1 MNQLSQEQV
10 LKTLVTLGFEEI
22 GAQIYVYLSKKGLIK
37 ASDICKALKLTKQQF
52 YPSIKQLQSQGI
64 VNSTI
69 EHPARFSVMPFEKVL
84 DLFIEAKMEEAE
96 RLQQSKEAIL
106 SNWQSL
112 KLEDDTTAKFTVIQ
126 GRTFIFTKI
135 QQMIQETRSQILAIT
150 TFPVLAQANERD
162 IFDAS
167 YSRPLKSKVIFRFLT
182 ELHEQNAQI
191 VKSLLNDIKKV
202 KLNVEGRTPD
212 LESALFPQMLLRDG
226 EEALFFTKPRTKT
239 SIIEKD
245 DTCLWTDC
253 KSLVKAFNV
262 IFEGLWQNSTDI
274 REKFSEIETGRS
286 TSKTFTIRDPETA
299 RAEYN
304 KIVESAQEEVL
315 IMTSAQGLSELC
327 KDKTSLNELAGRGVA
342 FKIMAPIV
350 EENLEAVKNLSKTC
364 SVRHVPPNYL
374 PTTVIDGK
382 VLFQFTESFLRD
394 RKLNSPLQFENV
406 LYTTAPEY
414 VQKTRNMLNAH
425 WLKSPTFPAD
435 NLESIFESSVRVR
448 SAALFPGVI
457 RSPGPFGTLYP
468 LAPDPSKKAEYQ
480 VVEIV
485 DDDPQRKLTEQDV
498 VHEIIMAKRK
508 AIESQVYKLYSSQ
521 AIAVIHP
528 PDFFNLPPLLIR
540 VHHIEKQSTFGAQ
553 GVIMINLW
561 RETPFGFA
569 FVPVAVLGDKPE
581 ALPFWK
587 GLFAASPAGRNVQ
600 LAKKDELQIR
610 VHGNSLF
617 AGWTV
622 PIPLM
627 PPNIVL
633 PPACILFEGY
643 GEVRT
648 AAYTIRPPGIE
659 LRAKLN
665 GFNAFVNFMHPSSN
679 YSGPGTDGF
688 VVRDFVADVTP
699 SIKDGSPPFIIK
711 LVERGRT

>member
-1 MNQLSQEQV
+1 M
-10 LKTLVTLGFEEI
+10 LKTLVKLGFEDI
-22 GAQIYVYLSKKGLIK
+22 GAQIYVYLSKKGIMK

-52 YPSIKQLQSQGI
+52 YPSIKQLQGQGI

-126 GRTFIFTKI
+126 GRTFIYTKI
-135 QQMIQETRSQILAIT
+135 QQMIQETRSQISAIT

-167 YSRPLKSKVIFRFLT
+167 YNSPLKSKAKFRFLA
-182 ELHEQNAQI
+182 ELHEQNAPI
-191 VKSLLNDIKKV
+191 VKSLLNDIKKAR
-202 KLNVEGRTPD
+202 LNVEGRNPD
-212 LESALFPQMLLRDG
+212 LGLALFPQMLVRDG

-245 DTCLWTDC
+245 DACLWTDC

-262 IFEGLWQNSTDI
+262 IFEESWQNSTDI
-274 REKFSEIETGRS
+274 REKISEIETGRS

-304 KIVESAQEEVL
+304 KIIKSAQEEVL
-315 IMTSAQGLSELC
+315 IMTSSQGLSELR
-327 KDKTSLNELAGRGVA
+327 KDMTSLNELADKGVA
-342 FKIMAPIV
+342 VKIMVPITG
-350 EENLEAVKNLSKTC
+350 ENLKAAEELSKTC

-382 VLFQFTESFLRD
+382 TLFQFTESFSRD
-394 RKLNSPLQFENV
+394 QKLKSPPQFKNA

-425 WLKSPTFPAD
+425 WLKSPKFPAD
-435 NLESIFESSVRVR
+435 NLESIFESSARIR
-448 SAALFPGVI
+448 SAALFPGAI
-457 RSPGPFGTLYP
+457 RSTGPFGTVYP
-468 LAPDPSKKAEYQ
+468 LTPDPSKKTVHE

-498 VHEIIMAKRK
+498 AHEIIMAKRK
-508 AIESQVYKLYSSQ
+508 TSESQLNSLYSSQ
-521 AIAVIHP
+521 ATAVIYP

-540 VHHIEKQSTFGAQ
+540 VHHIEKHSTFGEQ
-553 GVIMINLW
+553 EIVMINLW

-569 FVPVAVLGDKPE
+569 YVPVAVLGTRPE
-581 ALPFWK
+581 AIPFWERM
-587 GLFAASPAGRNVQ
+587 FAASPAGRNVQ

-610 VHGNSLF
+610 VHGNTLF

-665 GFNAFVNFMHPSSN
+665 GFNAFVTFMHPSSS

-688 VVRDFVADVTP
+688 LVRDFVADFTP
-699 SIKDGSPPFIIK
+699 SVKDGHPSFIIK